1 MGGTSDLDG
10 VEVALRRVTRNATII
25 AAVASGLFVVLA
37 VLVTLAGVPSLRDWR
52 VLYFYGV
59 VGVSLVAVSFM
70 PFSARKMNRGKI
82 SFLRTLQPR
91 IREASYKRFIGP
103 QVVFDNGLVFQ
114 QFSAG
119 GRGGPT
125 GWLFSLFIDS
135 SRQVMIPSTDQR
147 SKWARGF
154 RPLREK
160 IGLISSKKGPPA
172 SQAALEAIRQRLG
185 AKKAFS
191 ILDGHPPTTY
201 VEPGLPQWFAT
212 AVFFDNRW
220 YSKGTEALDLL
231 DEIRRFL
238 ADPPH
243 KIFRAHWASPIEV
256 GSPAN
261 ISEPRLARGSA
272 QAPCR
277 HQNASDTRS
286 RGAPKVRSTLAGVG
300 CSVILVA
307 SMRIP
312 RRILDGGQP

>member
-10 VEVALRRVTRNATII
+10 VELALRRVTRNATII

-59 VGVSLVAVSFM
+59 VGVSLAAVAFM

-231 DEIRRFL
+231 DEVRRFL
-238 ADPPH
+238 ADLPSQDFSGPL
-243 KIFRAHWASPIEV
+243 
-256 GSPAN
+256 G
-261 ISEPRLARGSA
+261 LA
-272 QAPCR
+272 
-277 HQNASDTRS
+277 DRS
-286 RGAPKVRSTLAGVG
+286 RFT
-300 CSVILVA
+300 
-307 SMRIP
+307 
-312 RRILDGGQP
+312 GQY

>member
-59 VGVSLVAVSFM
+59 VGVSLAAVAFM

-212 AVFFDNRW
+212 VVFFDNRW

-231 DEIRRFL
+231 DEVRRFL
-238 ADPPH
+238 ADLPSQDFSGPL
-243 KIFRAHWASPIEV
+243 
-256 GSPAN
+256 G
-261 ISEPRLARGSA
+261 LA
-272 QAPCR
+272 
-277 HQNASDTRS
+277 DRS
-286 RGAPKVRSTLAGVG
+286 RFT
-300 CSVILVA
+300 
-307 SMRIP
+307 
-312 RRILDGGQP
+312 GQY